1 MTSAMTSATTSTPAS
16 SGTPNLFDPITL
28 RSLELPHR
36 GWVAAM
42 CQYSCDPVAAPGVP
56 TDWHLVHLGQFATG
70 GAALIITEA
79 AAVSHEGMISPRD
92 AGIYT
97 RDQADAW
104 RRINDFV
111 HEHSAVG
118 TKTAVQL
125 AHAGRKASTYWPFS
139 GEHGSVPVS
148 DGGWETLG
156 PTDDAFGRYAAPR
169 AMTEEDIQK
178 VISDFAAAA
187 ALAVDAGF
195 DSMEI
200 HAAHGYLLH
209 QFLSPLVNTRTD
221 GWGGSEENRFRLTL
235 EVVRS
240 VRKAIPAAM
249 PLLLRISA
257 SDWTDGGLD
266 GAVSARLA
274 QRAAEEGVDFVDV
287 SSGGAVPAATIPV
300 GPGYQVALAEE
311 VRTSGVP
318 TGAVG
323 LIDDPHQ
330 ADDVIRH
337 GSADAVLIARAALRD
352 PHWWMRA
359 AQELGHDLVP
369 APQYERAGAFRVP
382 SPPLG

>member
-1 MTSAMTSATTSTPAS
+1 MTSPAAAAGTS
-16 SGTPNLFDPITL
+16 GLFDPISL
-28 RSLELPHR
+28 RSLDLAHR

-42 CQYSCDPVAAPGVP
+42 CQYSCDPAVAAGVP

-79 AAVSHEGMISPRD
+79 AAVSPEGMISPRD

-97 RDQADAW
+97 REQAEAW
-104 RRINDFV
+104 RRINDFI

-139 GEHGSVPVS
+139 GRNGSVPES
-148 DGGWETLG
+148 EGGWQTLA
-156 PTDDAFGRYAAPR
+156 PTDEAFGRYAAPR
-169 AMTEEDIQK
+169 AMTEDDIEK
-178 VISDFAAAA
+178 VVRDFGAAA

-195 DSMEI
+195 DALEI

-221 GWGGSEENRFRLTL
+221 GWGGSEEARFRLTL
-235 EVVRS
+235 DVIREVR
-240 VRKAIPAAM
+240 RTAPETM

-257 SDWTDGGLD
+257 SDWTEGGLD
-266 GAVSARLA
+266 GATSARLA
-274 QRAAEEGVDFVDV
+274 KRAAEEGVDFVDV
-287 SSGGAVPAATIPV
+287 SSGGAVPSASIPV

-323 LIDDPHQ
+323 MISEPAQ
-330 ADDVIRH
+330 ADEIIRNARADV
-337 GSADAVLIARAALRD
+337 VLIARAALRD

-359 AQELGHDLVP
+359 AHELGQDLVP
-369 APQYERAGAFRVP
+369 APQYERAGSF
-382 SPPLG
+382 

>member
-1 MTSAMTSATTSTPAS
+1 MTHAATPT
-16 SGTPNLFDPITL
+16 GTAGLFDPITL

-42 CQYSCDPVAAPGVP
+42 CQYSCDPAVAPGVP

-92 AGIYT
+92 AGIWT
-97 RDQADAW
+97 QEQADAW

-118 TKTAVQL
+118 TKTAIQL

-139 GEHGSVPVS
+139 GRRNSVPAAE
-148 DGGWETLG
+148 GGWETVG
-156 PTDDAFGRYAAPR
+156 PTDEAFGSYAAPR
-169 AMTEEDIQK
+169 AMTEEDIAK
-178 VISDFAAAA
+178 VIADFGAAAVR
-187 ALAVDAGF
+187 AVDAGF
-195 DSMEI
+195 DTMEI

-221 GWGGSEENRFRLTL
+221 GWGGSEEARFRLTL
-235 EVVRS
+235 EVVRE
-240 VRKAIPAAM
+240 VRRVIPETM

-257 SDWTDGGLD
+257 SDWSDGGID

-274 QRAAEEGVDFVDV
+274 KRAAEEGVDFVDV

-311 VRTSGVP
+311 VRGSGVP

-323 LIDDPHQ
+323 LISDARQ
-330 ADDVIRH
+330 ADAVVREDRADV
-337 GSADAVLIARAALRD
+337 VLIARAALRD

-359 AQELGHDLVP
+359 AHELGHELVP
-369 APQYERAGAFRVP
+369 APQYERAGAF
-382 SPPLG
+382 

>member
-1 MTSAMTSATTSTPAS
+1 MTHAATPT
-16 SGTPNLFDPITL
+16 GTAGLFDPITL

-42 CQYSCDPVAAPGVP
+42 CQYSCDPAVAPGVP

-92 AGIYT
+92 AGIWT
-97 RDQADAW
+97 QEQADAW

-118 TKTAVQL
+118 TKTAIQL

-139 GEHGSVPVS
+139 GRRNSVPAAE
-148 DGGWETLG
+148 GGWETVG
-156 PTDDAFGRYAAPR
+156 PTDEAFGSYAAPR
-169 AMTEEDIQK
+169 AMTEEDIAK
-178 VISDFAAAA
+178 VIADFGAAAA
-187 ALAVDAGF
+187 RAVDAGF
-195 DSMEI
+195 DTMEI

-221 GWGGSEENRFRLTL
+221 GWGGSEEARFRLTL
-235 EVVRS
+235 EVVRE
-240 VRKAIPAAM
+240 VRRVIPETM

-257 SDWTDGGLD
+257 SDWSDGGID

-274 QRAAEEGVDFVDV
+274 KRAAEEGVDFVDV

-311 VRTSGVP
+311 VRGSGVP

-323 LIDDPHQ
+323 LISDARQ
-330 ADDVIRH
+330 ADAVVREDRADV
-337 GSADAVLIARAALRD
+337 VLIARAALRD

-359 AQELGHDLVP
+359 AHELGHELVP
-369 APQYERAGAFRVP
+369 APQYERAGAF
-382 SPPLG
+382 

>member
-1 MTSAMTSATTSTPAS
+1 MTSIAARVRTH
-16 SGTPNLFDPITL
+16 GLFEPITL
-28 RSLELPHR
+28 RSLEVPHR

-42 CQYSCDPVAAPGVP
+42 CQYSCDPVTAPGVP

-97 RDQADAW
+97 REQVDAW

-111 HEHSAVG
+111 HEHGAVG
-118 TKTAVQL
+118 TRTAVQL

-139 GEHGSVPVS
+139 GERNSVPES
-148 DGGWETLG
+148 GGGWQTLG
-156 PTDDAFGRYAAPR
+156 PTDEPFGDYAAPR
-169 AMTEEDIQK
+169 AMTEEDIRK

-187 ALAVDAGF
+187 VLAVEAGF
-195 DSMEI
+195 DTMEI

-209 QFLSPLVNTRTD
+209 QFLTPLVNTRTD
-221 GWGGSEENRFRLTL
+221 AWGGTEDARFRLTL
-235 EVVRS
+235 EVIRAVRR
-240 VRKAIPAAM
+240 VIPESM

-257 SDWTDGGLD
+257 TDWIEGGLD
-266 GAVSARLA
+266 GAASARFA
-274 QRAAEEGVDFVDV
+274 KRAMEHGVDFVDV
-287 SSGGAVPAATIPV
+287 SSGGAVPAAPIPV

-311 VRTSGVP
+311 VGASGVP

-323 LIDDPHQ
+323 LIDSAVQ
-330 ADDVIRH
+330 ADEVIRT
-337 GSADAVLIARAALRD
+337 GQADVVLIARAALRD

-359 AQELGHDLVP
+359 AHELGHELVP
-369 APQYERAGAFRVP
+369 APQYERSGAF
-382 SPPLG
+382 

>member
-1 MTSAMTSATTSTPAS
+1 MTPAAAS
-16 SGTPNLFDPITL
+16 TGTSGLFDPITL
-28 RSLELPHR
+28 RSLDLAHR

-42 CQYSCDPVAAPGVP
+42 CQYSCEPAVAPGVP

-97 RDQADAW
+97 QEQADAW
-104 RRINDFV
+104 RRINDFI
-111 HEHSAVG
+111 HEHSAIG

-139 GEHGSVPVS
+139 GQHDSVPES
-148 DGGWETLG
+148 EGGWQTLG
-156 PTDDAFGRYAAPR
+156 PTDEAFGRYAAPR
-169 AMTEEDIQK
+169 AMTEEDIET
-178 VISDFAAAA
+178 VIRDFGAAA
-187 ALAVDAGF
+187 ALAVGAGF
-195 DSMEI
+195 DTMEI

-221 GWGGSEENRFRLTL
+221 GWGGSEEARFRLTL
-235 EVVRS
+235 EVIREVR
-240 VRKAIPAAM
+240 RAIPESM

-257 SDWTDGGLD
+257 SDWTEGGLD

-274 QRAAEEGVDFVDV
+274 KRAAEEGVDFVDV
-287 SSGGAVPAATIPV
+287 SSGGAVPSASIPV
-300 GPGYQVALAEE
+300 GPGYQVSLAEE
-311 VRTSGVP
+311 VRSSGVP

-323 LIDDPHQ
+323 LISDARQ
-330 ADDVIRH
+330 ADEVIRNER
-337 GSADAVLIARAALRD
+337 ADVVLVARAALRD

-359 AQELGHDLVP
+359 AHELGHDLSPV
-369 APQYERAGAFRVP
+369 PQYERAGGF
-382 SPPLG
+382 

>member
-1 MTSAMTSATTSTPAS
+1 MTSATAPT
-16 SGTPNLFDPITL
+16 GTAGLFDPISL
-28 RSLELPHR
+28 RSLQLTHR

-42 CQYSCDPVAAPGVP
+42 CQYSCDPSLAPGVP

-92 AGIYT
+92 AGLYT
-97 RDQADAW
+97 QEQADGW

-139 GEHGSVPVS
+139 GKHGSVPES
-148 DGGWETLG
+148 EDGWQTFG
-156 PTDDAFGRYAAPR
+156 PTDEPFGAYAAPR
-169 AMTEEDIQK
+169 AMSEEDIEK
-178 VISDFAAAA
+178 VIRDFGAAA

-195 DSMEI
+195 DTIEI
-200 HAAHGYLLH
+200 HGAHGYLLH
-209 QFLSPLVNTRTD
+209 QFLSPLVNTRSD
-221 GWGGSEENRFRLTL
+221 GWGGSEEARFRLTL
-235 EVVRS
+235 EVIRHVR
-240 VRKAIPAAM
+240 RIIPESM

-257 SDWTDGGLD
+257 SDWTEGGLD
-266 GAVSARLA
+266 GASSARLA
-274 QRAAEEGVDFVDV
+274 KCAAEEGVDLVDV
-287 SSGGAVPAATIPV
+287 SSGGAVPSASIPA

-311 VRTSGVP
+311 VCSSGVP

-323 LIDDPHQ
+323 LIRDAAQ
-330 ADDVIRH
+330 ADEVIR
-337 GSADAVLIARAALRD
+337 SEQADVVLIARAALRD

-359 AQELGHDLVP
+359 ADELGQDLIP
-369 APQYERAGAFRVP
+369 APQYERAGAY
-382 SPPLG
+382 

>member
-1 MTSAMTSATTSTPAS
+1 MPSPVSP
-16 SGTPNLFDPITL
+16 SGTPGLFDPITL
-28 RSLELPHR
+28 RSLDLPHR

-42 CQYSCDPVAAPGVP
+42 CQYSCDPAGAAGVP

-97 RDQADAW
+97 REQAAAW
-104 RRINDFV
+104 RRINDFI

-139 GEHGSVPVS
+139 GRHDSVPGS
-148 DGGWETLG
+148 EGGWQTLG
-156 PTDDAFGRYAAPR
+156 PTDEAFGRYAAPR
-169 AMTEEDIQK
+169 AMTEADIAK
-178 VISDFAAAA
+178 VIGDFGAAA
-187 ALAVDAGF
+187 ALAVEAGF
-195 DSMEI
+195 DTMEI

-221 GWGGSEENRFRLTL
+221 GWGGSEEARFRLTL
-235 EVVRS
+235 EVIREIRRV
-240 VRKAIPAAM
+240 IPATM

-257 SDWTDGGLD
+257 SDWTEGGIDGS
-266 GAVSARLA
+266 VSARLA
-274 QRAAEEGVDFVDV
+274 KRAAEEGVDFIDV
-287 SSGGAVPAATIPV
+287 SSGGAVPAASIPV

-311 VRTSGVP
+311 VRSSGVP

-323 LIDDPHQ
+323 LISDPGQ
-330 ADDVIRH
+330 ADAVIREER
-337 GSADAVLIARAALRD
+337 ADVVLIARAALRD

-359 AQELGHDLVP
+359 AHELGHDLVP
-369 APQYERAGAFRVP
+369 APQYERAGGF
-382 SPPLG
+382 

>member
-1 MTSAMTSATTSTPAS
+1 MTPTAVP
-16 SGTPNLFDPITL
+16 SGAPGLFDPMTL

-56 TDWHLVHLGQFATG
+56 TDWHLVHLGQFALG

-79 AAVSHEGMISPRD
+79 AAISHEGMISPRD

-97 RDQADAW
+97 REQAEAW
-104 RRINDFV
+104 RRINDFI
-111 HEHSAVG
+111 HEYSAVG

-139 GEHGSVPVS
+139 GKRGSVPEA
-148 DGGWETLG
+148 DGGWQTLG
-156 PTDDAFGRYAAPR
+156 PTEEAFGEYAAPR
-169 AMTEEDIQK
+169 AMTEDDIRQ
-178 VISDFAAAA
+178 VIRDFGASA
-187 ALAVDAGF
+187 ALAVEAGF
-195 DSMEI
+195 DTLEI

-221 GWGGSEENRFRLTL
+221 GWGGSEEARFRLTL
-235 EVVRS
+235 AVVREIRR
-240 VRKAIPAAM
+240 VIPEGM

-257 SDWTDGGLD
+257 SDWTEGGLD
-266 GAVSARLA
+266 GDTSARLA
-274 QRAAEEGVDFVDV
+274 KRAAEEGVDFVDV

-300 GPGYQVALAEE
+300 GPGYQVVLAEE
-311 VRTSGVP
+311 VRSSGVP

-323 LIDDPHQ
+323 LISDVRQ
-330 ADDVIRH
+330 AEEIIREERADV
-337 GSADAVLIARAALRD
+337 VLIARAALRD

-359 AQELGHDLVP
+359 AHELGHELVP
-369 APQYERAGAFRVP
+369 APQYERAG
-382 SPPLG
+382 SY

>member
-1 MTSAMTSATTSTPAS
+1 MTSAAPT
-16 SGTPNLFDPITL
+16 GTAGLFDPITL
-28 RSLELPHR
+28 RSLEVPHR

-42 CQYSCDPVAAPGVP
+42 CQYSCEPATAPGVP

-79 AAVSHEGMISPRD
+79 AAVSPEGMISPRD
-92 AGIYT
+92 AGIYS
-97 RDQADAW
+97 QEQVDAW
-104 RRINDFV
+104 RRINDFI

-139 GEHGSVPVS
+139 GKHNSVPAS
-148 DGGWETLG
+148 EGGWQTLG
-156 PTDDAFGRYAAPR
+156 PTDEAFGRYAAPR
-169 AMTEEDIQK
+169 AMTEEDIEK
-178 VISDFAAAA
+178 VIRDFGTAA
-187 ALAVDAGF
+187 ALALDAGF
-195 DSMEI
+195 DTMEI

-221 GWGGSEENRFRLTL
+221 GWGGSEEARFRLTL
-235 EVVRS
+235 EVIREVRR
-240 VRKAIPAAM
+240 VIPDTM

-257 SDWTDGGLD
+257 SDWTEGGLD

-274 QRAAEEGVDFVDV
+274 KRAAEEGVDFIDV
-287 SSGGAVPAATIPV
+287 SSGGAVPAASIPV

-323 LIDDPHQ
+323 LISDPRQ
-330 ADDVIRH
+330 ADDVIR
-337 GSADAVLIARAALRD
+337 GERADAVLIARAALRD

-359 AQELGHDLVP
+359 GHELGHELVP
-369 APQYERAGAFRVP
+369 APQYERAGTF
-382 SPPLG
+382 

>member
-1 MTSAMTSATTSTPAS
+1 MTKPTPPSTP
-16 SGTPNLFDPITL
+16 GLFDPITL
-28 RSLELPHR
+28 RSLVLPHR

-79 AAVSHEGMISPRD
+79 AAVSREGMISPRD

-97 RDQADAW
+97 REQAEAW

-111 HEHSAVG
+111 HRHSAVG
-118 TKTAVQL
+118 TRTAVQL

-139 GEHGSVPVS
+139 GVHGSVPVS
-148 DGGWETLG
+148 AGGWETLG
-156 PTDDAFGRYAAPR
+156 PTDAAFGSYEPPR
-169 AMTEEDIQK
+169 AMTEEDIAA
-178 VISDFAAAA
+178 VIADFGAAA

-195 DSMEI
+195 DTLEI

-221 GWGGSEENRFRLTL
+221 RWGGSEENRFRLTL
-235 EVVRS
+235 EVIRS
-240 VRKAIPAAM
+240 VRAAIPATM

-257 SDWTDGGLD
+257 SDWAVGGLD

-274 QRAAEEGVDFVDV
+274 ARAAEVGVDFVDV
-287 SSGGAVPAATIPV
+287 SSGGALPAASIPV
-300 GPGYQVALAEE
+300 GPGYQVGLAEE
-311 VRTSGVP
+311 VRSSGVP

-323 LIDDPHQ
+323 LISDAGQ
-330 ADDVIRH
+330 ADAVIRA
-337 GSADAVLIARAALRD
+337 GQADVVLIARAALRD

-359 AQELGHDLVP
+359 AHELGHDLVA
-369 APQYERAGAFRVP
+369 APQYERAGAF
-382 SPPLG
+382 

>member
-1 MTSAMTSATTSTPAS
+1 MTSPAPRT
-16 SGTPNLFDPITL
+16 GTPGLFDPITL
-28 RSLELPHR
+28 RSLDLPHR

-42 CQYSCDPVAAPGVP
+42 CQYSCDPAVAPGVP

-70 GAALIITEA
+70 GAALVITEA

-97 RDQADAW
+97 PEQAEAW
-104 RRINDFV
+104 RRINDFI

-139 GEHGSVPVS
+139 GRRNSVPQAE
-148 DGGWETLG
+148 GGWQTVG
-156 PTDDAFGRYAAPR
+156 PTDEAFGGYASPR
-169 AMTEEDIQK
+169 AMTEEDIAK
-178 VISDFAAAA
+178 VIRDFGAAA
-187 ALAVDAGF
+187 ALAVGAGF
-195 DSMEI
+195 DTIEI

-209 QFLSPLVNTRTD
+209 QFLSPLVNTRVD
-221 GWGGSEENRFRLTL
+221 RWGGSEEARFRLTL
-235 EVVRS
+235 EVIREVR
-240 VRKAIPAAM
+240 RAIPETM

-257 SDWTDGGLD
+257 SDWTEGGLD

-274 QRAAEEGVDFVDV
+274 KRAAEEGVDLVDV
-287 SSGGAVPAATIPV
+287 SSGGAIPAASIPT

-311 VRTSGVP
+311 VRSSGVP

-323 LIDDPHQ
+323 LISDPRQ
-330 ADDVIRH
+330 ADEVIRDER
-337 GSADAVLIARAALRD
+337 ADVVLIARAALRD

-359 AQELGHDLVP
+359 AHELGHDLVP
-369 APQYERAGAFRVP
+369 APQYERAGGF
-382 SPPLG
+382 